1 MIKNFE
7 ARVISGLKDNIQM
20 TIDKSGNLAVLNL
33 VKFTLTE
40 EGKESS
46 GFFED
51 INSAEDS
58 IECVVPVIATKAGID
73 IYISD
78 WLTDDKKKLN
88 IERYPEEMQSAIA
101 KSVNSNKGVLKTM
114 NPEVKILGLNDISDE
129 AFLIKS
135 FNIAEKA
142 FESLMNDIKKYKVA
156 GMGDNIEGF
165 IERYMFKKHVLIQGE
180 KGGGKTY
187 GVHKKLEEE
196 GLSYIEI
203 DGHEGIES
211 IDLLG
216 YPIKDLSGNFV
227 WMDGTLTEA
236 FRKAQTEKVV
246 LFIDEL
252 LRIPKKEQNI
262 FVGSLTPMSD
272 KTYTLRTGRLIDVD
286 ENGIGKTE
294 YIKVP
299 VGNLWVVGTTN
310 VGAGYAV
317 EEIDE
322 AFADRFRIMNK
333 MTSEAELESIILNKL
348 NERGF
353 NNSLASNFMS
363 FYKEMRDVVDGGE
376 LEKRINTRHV
386 CEIIELTDDV
396 SSIKEY
402 AMDLIPQWV
411 TQDTDGR
418 LNKTEID
425 IISKLIKRHF

>member
-7 ARVISGLKDNIQM
+7 NRVITGLKDNIQM
-20 TIDKSGNLAVLNL
+20 TIENGNLAVLNL
-33 VKFTLTE
+33 VRFTLSE

-51 INSAEDS
+51 ISAKEDS
-58 IECVVPVIATKAGID
+58 VDCILPIIVTNKGYEIKVT
-73 IYISD
+73 D
-78 WLTDDKKKLN
+78 WLSTDKSKLN
-88 IERYPEEMQSAIA
+88 IDKYPEEMQPAIA
-101 KSVNSNKGVLKTM
+101 KSVNSNKGVLSSVDKG
-114 NPEVKILGLNDISDE
+114 ILIVNNLNIVDDKFLEASIAIST
-129 AFLIKS
+129 
-135 FNIAEKA
+135 KA
-142 FESLMNDIKKYKVA
+142 YESLMMDIKKYKVA
-156 GMGDNIEGF
+156 GMADNIEGF

-196 GLSYIEI
+196 GLSYLEI

-227 WMDGTLTEA
+227 WQDGVLTEA

-272 KTYTLRTGRLIDVD
+272 KTYTLRTGRLIGVD

-299 VGNLWVVGTTN
+299 MENLWVVSTTN

-322 AFADRFRIMNK
+322 AFSDRFRIMNK
-333 MTSEAELESIILNKL
+333 MTSESELESIILSVLRSKSYPENLSTK
-348 NERGF
+348 
-353 NNSLASNFMS
+353 FMS
-363 FYKEMRDVVDGGE
+363 FYKEMRDMVDGGE
-376 LEKRINTRHV
+376 LEKRINTRHI
-386 CEIIELTDDV
+386 CEIIELSDDV

-402 AMDLIPQWV
+402 AGDLIPQWV

-425 IISKLIKRHF
+425 VVNKLIKRHF